1 MESELTYVDDSCI
14 TRQIMGGG
22 GGGGGGDFAMQGNRP
37 CLFLDQP
44 NKNSSLLAWAVSLF
58 LFIVCM

>member
-14 TRQIMGGG
+14 TRKIMGGG
-22 GGGGGGDFAMQGNRP
+22 GYFAMQGDRP

-44 NKNSSLLAWAVSLF
+44 NKNSSLFAWAVSLF